1 MIELCTNVAF
11 IVLAVS
17 LSFCF
22 YRLVVGPTSPDR
34 VVAMDTITTVIIA
47 MIAVYSIKE
56 NSALFYD
63 VILVL
68 SVLGFAGTVTMAKYL
83 AKGKNIFE
91 Q

>member
-17 LSFCF
+17 ISFCF
-22 YRLVVGPTSPDR
+22 YRLVVGPTLPDR
-34 VVAMDTITTVIIA
+34 VVAMDTISAVIIA
-47 MIAVYSIKE
+47 MITVYSIKE
-56 NSALFYD
+56 NTALFYD
-63 VILVL
+63 AILVL
-68 SVLGFAGTVTMAKYL
+68 SVLGFVATVAMAKFL

>member
-1 MIELCTNVAF
+1 MIEFCANVAF

-17 LSFCF
+17 VSFCF
-22 YRLVVGPTSPDR
+22 YRLVIGPTSPDR
-34 VVAMDTITTVIIA
+34 VVAADTITVVIIA

-56 NSALFYD
+56 STAIFYD
-63 VILVL
+63 AILVL
-68 SVLGFAGTVTMAKYL
+68 SVLGFVGTVAMAKFL